1 MSLFAQLNDANVVV
15 NIIVIPDEIV
25 ENGGEAAGAE
35 YCRDFA
41 DARWLLTSH
50 DGGSRVN
57 CAAIGGTYDPDRDVF
72 IPPQPFPSWTL
83 NETILQWSAPVA
95 RPEGRC
101 FWLEDEQRWVEV
113 PLTAPDA
120 MH

>member
-83 NETILQWSAPVA
+83 NETILQWFAPVA